1 MNRTKTVLMIVGLMA
16 FVQVTFAQLRRD
28 VPKLF
33 EEAET
38 AHDEGNYKE
47 ALRILNECIKLDPA
61 FMPAYMKRGS
71 TREQLNDLPGALTD
85 YSIYLE
91 EVTEDPDATLAR
103 GLLHFRQGHFDLA
116 KLDFQKLLKMKT
128 GPTTTILYRQSS
140 FGRGTDM
147 ITTVQSGGR
156 SSYLNYIGLCET
168 KLNNYP
174 AAIIAFDSAIRRDP
188 READYYVNRGIARE
202 AAGDPLASDDYRKAL
217 AIEPSH
223 GIAKHNLSVLQAK
236 GGDKQQAETMLTDV
250 LEADSS
256 MAYAYLQRAQQ
267 RFEAGYYKGA
277 LDDYNAVL
285 RMEEKDPELFL
296 ARGLTREKLKDLQG
310 AFSDYTKAI
319 DLKEDMVKAWVNRG
333 NVLLKM
339 NRHQDAIEDYSVAI
353 TYAPDLAA
361 AFYNR
366 GIAKYKL
373 KHAKEACIDIRQAES
388 MGFKGDEKTI
398 QKICAATQ

>member
-1 MNRTKTVLMIVGLMA
+1 MVGLLLA
-16 FVQVTFAQLRRD
+16 TQVTFAQLRKD

-33 EEAET
+33 EEAEL
-38 AHDEGNYKE
+38 AHDDGKYKD
-47 ALRILNECIKLDPA
+47 ALRILNECLKIDPGY
-61 FMPAYMKRGS
+61 MPAYMKRGS
-71 TREQLNDLPGALTD
+71 TREQLNDPAGALTD

-91 EVTEDPDATLAR
+91 EITEDPDARLAR

-116 KLDFQKLLKMKT
+116 KQDFQKLLKMKV
-128 GPTTTILYRQSS
+128 GTTNTVLYRQSS
-140 FGRGTDM
+140 FGKGTDM
-147 ITTVQSGGR
+147 ITTMQSGGR

-174 AAIIAFDSAIRRDP
+174 QAIIAFDSAIRLDP

-202 AAGDPLASDDYRKAL
+202 AAGDSLASEDYGKAL
-217 AIEPSH
+217 KLDPMH
-223 GIAKHNLSVLQAK
+223 GIAKHNLSVLQSK
-236 GGDKQQAETMLTDV
+236 SGNKQQAESILNDV
-250 LEADSS
+250 LESDSS

-277 LDDYNAVL
+277 LDDYNSVI
-285 RMEEKDPELFL
+285 KIDDTNPELFL

-319 DLKEDMVKAWVNRG
+319 DLKEDMVKSWVNRG
-333 NVLLKM
+333 NVLLKL
-339 NRHQDAIEDYSVAI
+339 NRFQDAIEDYSVAI

-366 GIAKYKL
+366 GIAKYRLKL
-373 KHAKEACIDIRQAES
+373 SKEACDDVKIAAGL
-388 MGFKGDEKTI
+388 GFKGDEKTVS
-398 QKICAATQ
+398 KICTPGQ